1 MADFIRG
8 RSIVYLAAGF
18 AGFWA
23 RHKATLAPELPAD
36 VVEAIDAFVAAVP
49 QLIAA
54 VARPGPG

>member
-23 RHKATLAPELPAD
+23 RHRATLAPELPPA
-36 VVEAIDAFVAAVP
+36 VTAAVDAFVAAVP
-49 QLIAA
+49 ELIAA